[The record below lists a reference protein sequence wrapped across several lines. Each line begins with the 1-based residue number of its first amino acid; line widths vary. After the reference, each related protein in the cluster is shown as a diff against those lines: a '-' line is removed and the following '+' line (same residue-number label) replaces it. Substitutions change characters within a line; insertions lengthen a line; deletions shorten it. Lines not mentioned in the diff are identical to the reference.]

1 MDSIHDALFSPFEDA
16 TKYCVWFYGLEI
28 YYLLAF
34 IAGLVGLVIAGYNKK
49 LTKSHYFLVISGLMV
64 KLFLY
69 AECRLLYSMCVG
81 FAN

>member
-1 MDSIHDALFSPFEDA
+1 MDSIHDTLFSPFTDV

-28 YYLLAF
+28 YYLAAF
-34 IAGLVGLVIAGYNKK
+34 TFGLFGLVIAGYNKK
-49 LTKSHYFLVISGLMV
+49 LANSHYILVVAGVMI

-69 AECRLLYSMCVG
+69 VECRLLYSMCVG